1 MWTKLM
7 CRLWAIRH
15 EKAYREKVVKNILIF
30 LAALVILCEGYCICT
45 SGGLSVFGILAI
57 IVLGTLL
64 GYVILTKGGRTDAQD
79 D

>member
-30 LAALVILCEGYCICT
+30 LAALVILCEAYCICT

-57 IVLGTLL
+57 IIFGTLI
-64 GYVILTKGGRTDAQD
+64 GYAILTKGGKSNVD

>member
-30 LAALVILCEGYCICT
+30 LAALVILCEAYCICT

-57 IVLGTLL
+57 IIFGTLIS
-64 GYVILTKGGRTDAQD
+64 YAILTKGGKSNVD